1 MLLRWSEKIASF
13 FLQKNLLKQDQYE
26 WAVYALQIRL
36 LQCIAF
42 PVLIIT
48 GSILSSMGS
57 VLCFLV
63 SFSTLRRKIGGY
75 HAPTPIACFIVSLIT
90 VAISMSFG
98 MKIIHT
104 MSLVTI
110 LLLLL
115 SCFLLLLGHS
125 AFYRYIHSDRGRC
138 VSFLHACAILL
149 VLSFISVLLLRTKSV
164 FSWAHAIIL
173 GVFAAVISLLP
184 KNKQGATQE

>member
-13 FLQKNLLKQDQYE
+13 FLQKKLLKQDQYE

-42 PVLIIT
+42 PVLIII
-48 GSILSSMGS
+48 GSILSSIGS

-75 HAPTPIACFIVSLIT
+75 HAPTPIACFLVSLGT
-90 VAISMSFG
+90 VVLSMSFG
-98 MKIIHT
+98 MKMIRT
-104 MSLVTI
+104 MSTTVL

-115 SCFLLLLGHS
+115 SCLLILFGFS
-125 AFYRYIHSDRGRC
+125 AFYRYFHTDCGRC

-149 VLSFISVLLLRTKSV
+149 ILGCISVILLRTQSV
-164 FSWAHAIIL
+164 FNWAHAIIL
-173 GVFAAVISLLP
+173 GVLAAVFSLLP
-184 KNKQGATQE
+184 KNNQGGLQE